1 MRFNRKYLER
11 NGVDFSVKER
21 MITARRGETYDM
33 GELKVQ
39 ALGSNDAG
47 VSFLVHYGGKTI
59 FHAGDLND
67 WSWYVRKGETHDEA
81 YLPENERRIP
91 KGVRTAFRSPYGCCI
106 CSDGYAARER
116 YKNGIDYFLHTMDA
130 DAVFPMHLWGRY
142 DLIPQYK
149 KELIL
154 AGEPELAKK
163 VMDIREENQIF
174 EL

>member
-1 MRFNRKYLER
+1 MREEFRKELEPLL
-11 NGVDFSVKER
+11 GVHMDAAFVV
-21 MITARRGETYDM
+21 MDM
-33 GELKVQ
+33 RLE
-39 ALGSNDAG
+39 
-47 VSFLVHYGGKTI
+47 
-59 FHAGDLND
+59 
-67 WSWYVRKGETHDEA
+67 
-81 YLPENERRIP
+81 
-91 KGVRTAFRSPYGCCI
+91 
-106 CSDGYAARER
+106 ER

-149 KELIL
+149 KKLIL